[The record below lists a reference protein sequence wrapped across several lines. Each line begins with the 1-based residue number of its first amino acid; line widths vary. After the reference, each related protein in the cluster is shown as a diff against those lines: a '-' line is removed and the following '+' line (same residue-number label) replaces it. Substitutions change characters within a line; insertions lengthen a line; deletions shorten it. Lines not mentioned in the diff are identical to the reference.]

1 MSHRNRGGIAAVTS
15 PHRPDRPRRT
25 ADDIEGE
32 RRQLAGL
39 AYRLLGS
46 AAEAEDVVQETFAR
60 WYALSAQ
67 QKAAIEAPAAWRT
80 KVAGRICLDVLGSAR
95 ARREHYVGEWI
106 PEPLPARA
114 SWADGQ
120 TPVAAPDPAD
130 RVTLDESITM
140 AFLVVLESMTPAER
154 VAFVLHDL
162 FAVPFDDVAGVLG
175 RSPAAVRQLASRG
188 RRAVAGGADQVEAER
203 RMHHEVVDAFLDAAR
218 GGDLDRLLSLLAP
231 DAIMQS
237 DAAGV
242 AMGTEA
248 VYAGADAVAARFQ
261 GVRGAQPVTVDGWTA
276 AAWVHH
282 REVKV
287 AFLFTVVDGL
297 IAGVDLV
304 ADPEV
309 LGRMEVEV
317 GGNPAR
323 AED

>member
-1 MSHRNRGGIAAVTS
+1 MDQLTADFETERPRLRAIAA
-15 PHRPDRPRRT
+15 RM
-25 ADDIEGE
+25 
-32 RRQLAGL
+32 
-39 AYRLLGS
+39 LGS
-46 AAEAEDVVQETFAR
+46 TAEADDVVQEAWLRLAR
-60 WYALSAQ
+60 TPDVDNV
-67 QKAAIEAPAAWRT
+67 PAWLTTVVSRL
-80 KVAGRICLDVLGSAR
+80 CLDLLR
-95 ARREHYVGEWI
+95 ARKRT
-106 PEPLPARA
+106 EPYDVPAH
-114 SWADGQ
+114 
-120 TPVAAPDPAD
+120 AAEPDPGAGPEDVALLAD
-130 RVTLDESITM
+130 QVGAALLI
-140 AFLVVLESMTPAER
+140 VLETLSPAER

-203 RMHHEVVDAFLDAAR
+203 RTHHEVVDAFLDAAR